1 MKQKFNVITSTCVPL
16 PLENVD
22 TDQIIPA
29 RFLKATTRE
38 EKFFGDNL
46 FRDWRYNSDGTPNK
60 DFVLNDPT
68 YSGCI
73 LVAGKNFGSG
83 SSREHAAWAI
93 AGYGFRVVISSFF
106 ADIHKNN
113 ELNNFVLP
121 VVVSEAFL
129 AELFDS
135 IKQNP
140 KTEVEVDLP
149 NQKVTNKATG
159 RSEQFDINGYKK
171 HCLMNG
177 LDDIDFLVEN
187 KSKIESWECNATLRH
202 SCRRTA
208 QQVNNYK
215 RLAPLVEIMDSTLRD
230 GEQTNGV
237 SFLPHEKLVMAR
249 KLLHEVNVDR
259 IEVASAR
266 VSDGE
271 KEAVSMICRYARQI
285 DRLDSVEVLGFVD
298 GGQSIDWI
306 ADCGGRTI
314 NLLAKGSL
322 KHCTQQLHKTPEEH
336 IADIKKEVEYAHSKG
351 LSVNLY
357 LEDWSNGMKD
367 SPEYVYQLMDALT
380 SPNPS
385 QGEGLGSS
393 PWGRLGGVSRFML
406 PDTLGVMN
414 PLQVVE
420 YFRKMM
426 KRYPQTHFDFHAH
439 NDYDLAVSNSLAA
452 VLSGAK
458 GLHVTVNG
466 LGERC
471 GNAPLASVQV
481 ILKDQFH
488 AKTHI
493 NENQLND
500 ISRMVESFSGI
511 AVAPN
516 QPIVGEHVFTQVA
529 GVHADGDTKDQ
540 LYFNELM
547 PERFGRKREYA
558 LGKQSGKANIAKNLE
573 ELGLELTPEQTRRVT
588 QRITELGDKKEI
600 VTQEDLPYI
609 VSDVLKHDGSEDKV
623 KLISYVV
630 STAYGRQGPALHLQE
645 VSEPHVPHPGQLPG
659 VYPSWWSH
667 RCLGTDGYLV
677 APRGWTV
684 AHPRTGCRPDR
695 SSHQGYL
702 QDAEHH

>member
-1 MKQKFNVITSTCVPL
+1 M
-16 PLENVD
+16 
-22 TDQIIPA
+22 
-29 RFLKATTRE
+29 
-38 EKFFGDNL
+38 G
-46 FRDWRYNSDGTPNK
+46 
-60 DFVLNDPT
+60 
-68 YSGCI
+68 
-73 LVAGKNFGSG
+73 
-83 SSREHAAWAI
+83 
-93 AGYGFRVVISSFF
+93 
-106 ADIHKNN
+106 
-113 ELNNFVLP
+113 
-121 VVVSEAFL
+121 
-129 AELFDS
+129 
-135 IKQNP
+135 
-140 KTEVEVDLP
+140 
-149 NQKVTNKATG
+149 
-159 RSEQFDINGYKK
+159 
-171 HCLMNG
+171 
-177 LDDIDFLVEN
+177 
-187 KSKIESWECNATLRH
+187 
-202 SCRRTA
+202 TA

-249 KLLHEVNVDR
+249 KLLSDVNVDR
-259 IEVASAR
+259 IEIASAR
-266 VSDGE
+266 VSEGE
-271 KEAVSMICRYARQI
+271 REAVTKICAYAQKNGLL
-285 DRLDSVEVLGFVD
+285 DRVEVLGFVD
-298 GGQSIDWI
+298 GGKSIDWI
-306 ADCGGRTI
+306 AECGGKVV

-322 KHCTQQLHKTPEEH
+322 KHCTHQLHKTPEEH
-336 IADIKKEVEYAHSKG
+336 ISDIKREMEYAASKG
-351 LSVNLY
+351 ISVNLY

-367 SPEYVYQLMDALT
+367 SPDYVYQLMDALT
-380 SPNPS
+380 DPS
-385 QGEGLGSS
+385 NLPCSGEATDTPPKQGEKE
-393 PWGRLGGVSRFML
+393 GVKRFML

-420 YFRKMM
+420 YFRKMI
-426 KRYPQTHFDFHAH
+426 KRYPEVHFDFHAH

-493 NENQLND
+493 NEDQLND

-516 QPIVGEHVFTQVA
+516 QPIVGENVFTQVA
-529 GVHADGDTKDQ
+529 GVHADGDSKDQ
-540 LYFNELM
+540 LYYNELI

-558 LGKQSGKANIAKNLE
+558 LGKQSGRANIAKNLE

-630 STAYGRQGPALHLQE
+630 STAYGLKPGANIKVEINGKQYDGSAVGDGQYDAFVKALRYIYKKYLDRTFPILANYQ
-645 VSEPHVPHPGQLPG
+645 VTIPPGGRTDALVQT
-659 VYPSWWSH
+659 VISWH
-667 RCLGTDGYLV
+667 HEGGLLRI
-677 APRGWTV
+677 RG
-684 AHPRTGCRPDR
+684 
-695 SSHQGYL
+695 L
-702 QDAEHH
+702 DADQTEAAIKATFKMLNIIENEQKKQ